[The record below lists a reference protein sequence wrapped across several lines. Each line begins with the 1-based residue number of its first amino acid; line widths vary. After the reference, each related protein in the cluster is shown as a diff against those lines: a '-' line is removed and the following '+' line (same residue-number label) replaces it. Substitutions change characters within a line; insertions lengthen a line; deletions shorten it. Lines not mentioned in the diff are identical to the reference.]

1 MMTTESPKQPEVIFE
16 SPDKGNT
23 VYARTIGSNER
34 TLVHSKYQPWVNRWN
49 DWQDIIKAA
58 ETNPALDDLIKKA
71 EMVYEL
77 TK

>member
-16 SPDKGNT
+16 SPDRGHT
-23 VYARTIGSNER
+23 VYARTP
-34 TLVHSKYQPWVNRWN
+34 HSKYPPWVSRWS
-49 DWQDIIKAA
+49 DWQDILKAA